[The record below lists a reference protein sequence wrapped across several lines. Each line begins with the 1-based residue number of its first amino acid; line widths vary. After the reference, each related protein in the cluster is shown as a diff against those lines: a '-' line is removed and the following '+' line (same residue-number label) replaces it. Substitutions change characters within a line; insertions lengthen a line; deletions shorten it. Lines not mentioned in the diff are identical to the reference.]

1 MNPPTEVF
9 DVRRPTAVTAP
20 LLVSVPHTGVEVP
33 PTIAARFA
41 NDAIAAL
48 PDTDWHLHRLYSF
61 VPDLG
66 ATLCCARFSRY
77 VVDLNRPADGHALY
91 PGRAE
96 TGLVP
101 RTTFGGEPIYRP
113 GMEPD
118 EAEVRT
124 RVSTYWEPYHR
135 FLDEELARMRD
146 RFGYALL
153 FEAHSI
159 TSHVPR
165 FADGELPG
173 FMLGD
178 VDGTSCAAPLS
189 AAVAEVLERSG
200 ISTSRNRPFKGG
212 YITRAFGRPADRIHA
227 MQLEMSQ
234 RLYMREGPPYAWDEE
249 RARRLAVILRTAL
262 HSLLH
267 TLPR

>member
-1 MNPPTEVF
+1 MNVPADVFCVQRPTE
-9 DVRRPTAVTAP
+9 VTAP
-20 LLVSVPHTGVEVP
+20 LLVSVPHTGTEVP
-33 PTIAARFA
+33 PAIAARFA

-48 PDTDWHLHRLYSF
+48 PDTDWDLHRLYSF
-61 VPDLG
+61 VPSLG

-101 RTTFGGEPIYRP
+101 RTTFGGESIYRP
-113 GMEPD
+113 GAEPD
-118 EAEVRT
+118 EAEIRE
-124 RVSTYWEPYHR
+124 RVTTYWEPYHR
-135 FLDEELARMRD
+135 FLTAELARLRE

-159 TSHVPR
+159 RSHVPR

-189 AAVAEVLERSG
+189 AAVAAVLESSG
-200 ISTSRNRPFKGG
+200 ISTARNRPFKGG
-212 YITRAFGRPADRIHA
+212 YITRAFGRPATDVHA

-234 RLYMREGPPYAWDEE
+234 RLYMREGPPHAWDEA
-249 RARRLAVILRTAL
+249 RAGRLALTLRAAL
-262 HSLLH
+262 NALLG
-267 TLPR
+267 TPLR